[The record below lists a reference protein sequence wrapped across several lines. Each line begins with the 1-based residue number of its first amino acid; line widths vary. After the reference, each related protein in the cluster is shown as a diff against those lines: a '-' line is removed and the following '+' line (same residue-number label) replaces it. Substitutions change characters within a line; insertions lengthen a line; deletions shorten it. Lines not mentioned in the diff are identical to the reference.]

1 MRGAP
6 PACNDKLTFVP
17 PKVFQGTTS
26 LERARI
32 LIADDHAEFLAMV
45 VQLIESE
52 TDLSVVKTF
61 NNGQAIVDEANTV
74 DHDLLILD
82 ISMPGLSGI
91 DAALKLKASDR
102 QAKIVFLTVHK
113 DQDYLRAALA
123 TGALG
128 YIVKDRLATD
138 LVPGLR
144 EVIAG
149 RKFVSPH
156 LLGRDA
162 AAIPN

>member
-1 MRGAP
+1 M
-6 PACNDKLTFVP
+6 
-17 PKVFQGTTS
+17 
-26 LERARI
+26 ERARI

-52 TDLSVVKTF
+52 IDLSVVKTYS
-61 NNGQAIVDEANTV
+61 NGQAIVDESKSV

-82 ISMPGLSGI
+82 ISMPGMSGI
-91 DAALKLKASDR
+91 DAALKLKAANH

-128 YIVKDRLATD
+128 YIVKDRLAAD

-149 RKFVSPH
+149 RRFVSP
-156 LLGRDA
+156 LLPSGLNRGA
-162 AAIPN
+162 AAMPGK

>member
-1 MRGAP
+1 
-6 PACNDKLTFVP
+6 
-17 PKVFQGTTS
+17 

-61 NNGQAIVDEANTV
+61 NNGQAVVNEAATLNP
-74 DHDLLILD
+74 DLLILD

-91 DAALKLKASDR
+91 DAAVKLIAADR
-102 QAKIVFLTVHK
+102 QAKIVFLTVHQ

-138 LVPGLR
+138 LVTGLR

-149 RKFVSPH
+149 RRFVSPVYS
-156 LLGRDA
+156 A
-162 AAIPN
+162 ATTP

>member
-1 MRGAP
+1 
-6 PACNDKLTFVP
+6 
-17 PKVFQGTTS
+17 

-45 VQLIESE
+45 VKLIESE
-52 TDLSVVKTF
+52 RDLSVVKTF
-61 NNGQAIVDEANTV
+61 NNGQAIVNEAATL
-74 DHDLLILD
+74 DHELLILD

-91 DAALKLKASDR
+91 DAALKLKAANQ
-102 QAKIVFLTVHK
+102 QAKIVFLTVHQ
-113 DQDYLRAALA
+113 DQDYMRAALA

-128 YIVKDRLATD
+128 YIVKDRLASD

-149 RKFVSPH
+149 RRFVSPVSPI
-156 LLGRDA
+156 RDA
-162 AAIPN
+162 AMMPANKLGKRRNSTNS

>member
-1 MRGAP
+1 
-6 PACNDKLTFVP
+6 
-17 PKVFQGTTS
+17 

-52 TDLSVVKTF
+52 KDLSVVKTF
-61 NNGQAIVDEANTV
+61 NNGQAIVNEAATLNP
-74 DHDLLILD
+74 DLLILD

-91 DAALKLKASDR
+91 DAALKLRAADR
-102 QAKIVFLTVHK
+102 QAKIIFLTVHQ

-128 YIVKDRLATD
+128 YIVKDQLASD

-149 RKFVSPH
+149 RRFVSPQ
-156 LLGRDA
+156 LLNRDA
-162 AAIPN
+162 AVMPN

>member
-1 MRGAP
+1 
-6 PACNDKLTFVP
+6 
-17 PKVFQGTTS
+17 

-32 LIADDHAEFLAMV
+32 LVADDHSEFLAMV

-52 TDLSVVKTF
+52 RDLSVVKTF
-61 NNGQAIVDEANTV
+61 SNGQSIVNEAATL
-74 DHDLLILD
+74 DHDVLILD

-91 DAALKLKASDR
+91 DAALKLKAADH

-128 YIVKDRLATD
+128 YIIKDRLATD

-149 RKFVSPH
+149 RRFVSPIS
-156 LLGRDA
+156 LVSPNCDA
-162 AAIPN
+162 TSMPANKLSAGSKERRNGTNS

>member
-1 MRGAP
+1 
-6 PACNDKLTFVP
+6 
-17 PKVFQGTTS
+17 

-32 LIADDHAEFLAMV
+32 LIADDHSEFLAMV

-52 TDLSVVKTF
+52 RDLSVVKTF
-61 NNGQAIVDEANTV
+61 SNAQTIVNEAATL

-91 DAALKLKASDR
+91 DAALKLKAADH
-102 QAKIVFLTVHK
+102 QAKIVFLTVHQ

-128 YIVKDRLATD
+128 YIIKDRLATD

-149 RKFVSPH
+149 RKFVSPISPVS
-156 LLGRDA
+156 LNRDA
-162 AAIPN
+162 AMMPAGKLGNRRNGTNS

>member
-1 MRGAP
+1 
-6 PACNDKLTFVP
+6 
-17 PKVFQGTTS
+17 

-32 LIADDHAEFLAMV
+32 LIADDHADFLAMV

-52 TDLSVVKTF
+52 GDLSVVKTF
-61 NNGQAIVDEANTV
+61 NNGQAIVNEAATL
-74 DHDLLILD
+74 DHELLILD
-82 ISMPGLSGI
+82 ISMPGLGGI
-91 DAALKLKASDR
+91 DAALKLKAANQ
-102 QAKIVFLTVHK
+102 QAKIVFLTVHQ

-128 YIVKDRLATD
+128 YIVKDRLASD

-149 RKFVSPH
+149 RRFVSPVSAN
-156 LLGRDA
+156 RDA
-162 AAIPN
+162 AMMPANKLGKRRNGTNS

>member
-1 MRGAP
+1 
-6 PACNDKLTFVP
+6 
-17 PKVFQGTTS
+17 

-52 TDLSVVKTF
+52 KDLSVVKTF
-61 NNGQAIVDEANTV
+61 DNGQTIVNEAATLAP
-74 DHDLLILD
+74 DLMVLD
-82 ISMPGLSGI
+82 ISMPGLGGI
-91 DAALKLKASDR
+91 EAAVKLIAANK

-149 RKFVSPH
+149 RRFVSP
-156 LLGRDA
+156 LLSNGLNRGA
-162 AAIPN
+162 AAMPGK

>member
-1 MRGAP
+1 M
-6 PACNDKLTFVP
+6 
-17 PKVFQGTTS
+17 
-26 LERARI
+26 ERARI
-32 LIADDHAEFLAMV
+32 LIADDNAEFLAMA

-52 TDLSVVKTF
+52 SDLSVVKTF
-61 NNGQAIVDEANTV
+61 NNGQTIVNEAAALNP
-74 DHDLLILD
+74 DLLVVD

-91 DAALKLKASDR
+91 QAALKLIAANR
-102 QAKIVFLTVHK
+102 HAKIVFLTVHK

-128 YIVKDRLATD
+128 YIVKDRLAID

-149 RKFVSPH
+149 RRFVSPISTN
-156 LLGRDA
+156 RDA
-162 AAIPN
+162 AMMPDK

>member
-1 MRGAP
+1 
-6 PACNDKLTFVP
+6 
-17 PKVFQGTTS
+17 

-32 LIADDHAEFLAMV
+32 LIADDHSEFLAMV

-52 TDLSVVKTF
+52 RDLSVVKTF
-61 NNGQAIVDEANTV
+61 SNGQSIVNEAATL

-91 DAALKLKASDR
+91 DAALRLKAADQ
-102 QAKIVFLTVHK
+102 QAKIVFLTVHQ

-128 YIVKDRLATD
+128 YIIKDRLASD

-149 RKFVSPH
+149 RRFVSPVS
-156 LLGRDA
+156 LNRDA
-162 AAIPN
+162 AMMPANKLSPGIQRRNGTTT